1 MEDSIDKKDEE
12 NDPTEKMSPEEIRE
26 KLMDYEMKRWQE
38 ERGKYV
44 EFDIKTMNKYNKY
57 YKEMTTIN
65 PDDQEGIGVDQ
76 LEEPFISFG
85 LAYTRDEINN
95 LISSVDDDGSGRIE
109 FGEFL
114 RIIHNKSKLKT
125 KGNEKITKFFK
136 QLANDKLGSDSD
148 LKHFSF
154 KTIMGIMRRKNLLK
168 AFLSKKPEDKKEGEK
183 VLKAYIEML
192 QKRKMK

>member
-65 PDDQEGIGVDQ
+65 PDDQ
-76 LEEPFISFG
+76 
-85 LAYTRDEINN
+85 
-95 LISSVDDDGSGRIE
+95 
-109 FGEFL
+109 
-114 RIIHNKSKLKT
+114 
-125 KGNEKITKFFK
+125 
-136 QLANDKLGSDSD
+136 
-148 LKHFSF
+148 
-154 KTIMGIMRRKNLLK
+154 
-168 AFLSKKPEDKKEGEK
+168 
-183 VLKAYIEML
+183 
-192 QKRKMK
+192 